1 MGGETVTNHG
11 HTKCSRPPHCLWL
24 GCSKRMLSFR
34 ADYDNSALDKCN
46 SAPLQCLISCF
57 ALCRASCRYSSLQIC
72 YPTCDHG
79 LSAIVYVRASRVRQA
94 EITCSA
100 YAPPHY
106 DDITACSL
114 CQLDVDSSRPPK
126 THSVHTQAD
135 QKSWRT
141 SLQKTPARAPSQT
154 QQQLRTLHR
163 APRRLAHPQRSH
175 RMIAPSSRP
184 S

>member
-1 MGGETVTNHG
+1 MTVAEHMCYISLNQSENNVNKIDNQSTKAKVSSNVSSAGMVMGGETVTNHG

-57 ALCRASCRYSSLQIC
+57 ALCRASCRYFQVDSPDLLPHLRS
-72 YPTCDHG
+72 TTVHG

-106 DDITACSL
+106 DEITACSL
-114 CQLDVDSSRPPK
+114 CQLDLDSSRPPK
-126 THSVHTQAD
+126 THSAHTQAE
-135 QKSWRT
+135 
-141 SLQKTPARAPSQT
+141 
-154 QQQLRTLHR
+154 
-163 APRRLAHPQRSH
+163 
-175 RMIAPSSRP
+175 
-184 S
+184 